1 MLRPLSAALCRAHNM
16 TTQHRPDCQT
26 RLKRKNTVAEGGDL
40 LVQSKPMDGVA
51 DPTIR
56 QAHQPLHERR

>member
-1 MLRPLSAALCRAHNM
+1 MPRPLSDASCRAHKM
-16 TTQHRPDCQT
+16 TTQHRPDGQT

-40 LVQSKPMDGVA
+40 LVRSKPMDGVA

-56 QAHQPLHERR
+56 QAHQPLNERR

>member
-1 MLRPLSAALCRAHNM
+1 M
-16 TTQHRPDCQT
+16 TTQHRPDGQT

-40 LVQSKPMDGVA
+40 LVRSKPMDGVA

-56 QAHQPLHERR
+56 QAHQPLNERR